1 MSLYRR
7 ALFFQNKKML
17 MQAQLI
23 RPYISDEE
31 KYAPDEYYGVI
42 FGCTKS
48 TSTLKWSI
56 AYLKTVLAAFFL
68 CL

>member
-31 KYAPDEYYGVI
+31 KYAPDEYYGII
-42 FGCTKS
+42 F
-48 TSTLKWSI
+48 
-56 AYLKTVLAAFFL
+56 
-68 CL
+68 